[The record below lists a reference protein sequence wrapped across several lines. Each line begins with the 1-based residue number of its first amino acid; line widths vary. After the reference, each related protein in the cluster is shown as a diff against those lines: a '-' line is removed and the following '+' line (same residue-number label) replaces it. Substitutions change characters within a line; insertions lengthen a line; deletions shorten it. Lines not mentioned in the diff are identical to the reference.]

1 MNRKLGRNLSFNAL
15 QLMLNQLCGLII
27 FYVLSAHLDKN
38 AFGQLNLALAVLLAV
53 FNILSLGIDQLM
65 IKRIAAGEAAGSG
78 LSLYV
83 CHVLIAGLS
92 FYGLLLLSGYFFLE
106 TVTYQLILLIGIGK
120 LMIFFSTPFKQIA
133 SGMERFKL
141 LACMSVVSNMVRC
154 VCLLVFVLLHLLSLK
169 VIVCICIAGDVCEL
183 LLCFFLFRQSVK
195 LPLLI
200 RWDRL
205 AYVQLLREALP
216 QAGVVVI
223 TSALARFDWIFIGF
237 MLSAVKLAE
246 YSFAYKVFEIATFP
260 LLAIAPLLI
269 PLFTRLLQQEPING
283 AKLRFLLK
291 LEIGIALLIALLLNI
306 CWVPLVDMLT
316 SDKYGS
322 VNQQTIFILS
332 LVMPLLYVNNF
343 LWTISFVQGRLK
355 MILRSFLLTLLV
367 NIAGDIVLIP
377 LYHNE
382 GAAAAFLLA
391 TLTQTIF
398 YIKNNTIQELRFGWQ
413 PFGQPVRNHDGLKKK

>member
-92 FYGLLLLSGYFFLE
+92 FYGLLLLSGYFFPE